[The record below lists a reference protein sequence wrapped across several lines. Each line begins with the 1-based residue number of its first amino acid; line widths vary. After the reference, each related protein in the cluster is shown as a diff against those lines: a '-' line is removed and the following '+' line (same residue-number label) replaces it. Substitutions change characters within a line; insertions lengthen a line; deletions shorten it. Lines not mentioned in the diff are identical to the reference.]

1 MDNEKVSENKEIEGN
16 DINNGNSNKGNSNR
30 SNSSNKIRNM
40 IYIAMMTAIMGILS
54 QVAFQS
60 PTGVPL
66 TLQTFAVALIAVLT
80 GWKLGAASTALYI
93 LIGMIGVPVFAGAQA
108 GPGVVAGPAGG
119 FIWGFLFMVVL
130 CGLGSSMGKGKA
142 VKGYVIGYILGF
154 AGLAICHICG
164 IVQFMF
170 VADKPFAQAF
180 VLVSAPYIIKD
191 VVSVVL
197 AYIVGGV
204 IRGRL
209 VKAGL
214 I

>member
-1 MDNEKVSENKEIEGN
+1 MNDSESVSENKDTGKVIKN
-16 DINNGNSNKGNSNR
+16 ISK
-30 SNSSNKIRNM
+30 SSNKIRNM
-40 IYIAMMTAIMGILS
+40 VYIAMMTAVMSLLA
-54 QVAFQS
+54 QVSFQL
-60 PTGVPL
+60 PTGVPI
-66 TLQTFAVALIAVLT
+66 TLQTFAVALIAAIT
-80 GWKLGAASTALYI
+80 GWKLGTASTALY
-93 LIGMIGVPVFAGAQA
+93 LAIGTIGVPVFAGAQA

-119 FIWGFLFMVVL
+119 FLWGFLFMVVL
-130 CGLGSSMGKGKA
+130 CGLGSSMCKGKA

>member
-130 CGLGSSMGKGKA
+130 CGLGSSMCKGKA

-180 VLVSAPYIIKD
+180 VLVSMPYIIKD
-191 VVSVVL
+191 VISVVL

>member
-130 CGLGSSMGKGKA
+130 CGLGSSMCKGKA

-154 AGLAICHICG
+154 AGLAICYICG

>member
-130 CGLGSSMGKGKA
+130 CGLGSSMCKGKA
-142 VKGYVIGYILGF
+142 VKGYVIGYIRGF

>member
-130 CGLGSSMGKGKA
+130 CGLGSSMCLGKA